1 MPTNSTLPE
10 LELYPINIKFLR
22 HVSQNNRQQ
31 VNNWSGMVGGYGA
44 SAIGK
49 VLTQRFVGFTIIFYF
64 TNLFYSKGIQDMLMS
79 QI

>member
-10 LELYPINIKFLR
+10 LELYPINIRFLR

-31 VNNWSGMVGGYGA
+31 INNWSGMVGGYGA

-49 VLTQRFVGFTIIFYF
+49 VF
-64 TNLFYSKGIQDMLMS
+64 
-79 QI
+79 